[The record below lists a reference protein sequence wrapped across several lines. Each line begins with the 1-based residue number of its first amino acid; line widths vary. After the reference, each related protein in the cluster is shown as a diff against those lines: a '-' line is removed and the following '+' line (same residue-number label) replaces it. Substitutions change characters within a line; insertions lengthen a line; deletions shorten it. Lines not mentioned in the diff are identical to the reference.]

1 MKIGTDLRSR
11 FRFDWLRRGGLVSY
25 SGFQFVPTKSRE
37 RAIAVI
43 LAPIERIDET
53 ITMFLSGLD
62 YLANCMRFVLRNA
75 TIPLFVGLGC
85 APVFADQPPEPLT
98 IATWNLEWF
107 FDDFKA
113 NNRSDVA
120 KEQSAPSREEWDW
133 KLYTVAAA
141 IAKFKP
147 TILAVQEIED
157 RGVMQALTKALKE
170 KHDLNY
176 RVAFIDGFDS
186 GTEQDV
192 AIIFQ
197 SGLVEFSR
205 REQTSEMFRS
215 NEYYNLSKHMFARFE
230 WQVGD
235 RTEYLTILNMHLRA
249 TADAA
254 DLRKRQCKLAH
265 AWVKPRVEAG
275 ENVLVLGDL
284 NVEEVAGA
292 VQPDGDGMHLLLGRH
307 TPSGTDDLIDLL
319 EKSESPKQSTH
330 LILDKQFDRMLV
342 SPKMLSASPTGIQ
355 FQSIEVLSRFNVR
368 GSGPDL
374 DHWDT
379 RFSKDR
385 AERDISDHHPVMATF
400 VIR

>member
-1 MKIGTDLRSR
+1 M
-11 FRFDWLRRGGLVSY
+11 VSY
-25 SGFQFVPTKSRE
+25 SGFEFVPNKSRGAAMTGIQAPLE
-37 RAIAVI
+37 ILGETTTMSCEGLKKCMRLVLWSFAIAMI
-43 LAPIERIDET
+43 ASASSSP
-53 ITMFLSGLD
+53 
-62 YLANCMRFVLRNA
+62 A
-75 TIPLFVGLGC
+75 
-85 APVFADQPPEPLT
+85 FADKPPEPLT

-107 FDDFKA
+107 FDDIKS
-113 NNRSDVA
+113 NNRSEVA

-157 RGVMQALTKALKE
+157 RNVMQALTKALKE
-170 KHDLNY
+170 KHDLSY

-205 REQTSEMFRS
+205 REQTNEMFRS

-230 WQVGD
+230 WQVGE
-235 RTEYLTILNMHLRA
+235 RTEFLTILNMHLRA

-265 AWVKPRVEAG
+265 AWVKARIEAG
-275 ENVLVLGDL
+275 ENVIVLGDL
-284 NVEEVAGA
+284 NVEEA
-292 VQPDGDGMHLLLGRH
+292 VGSSQADGDGMHLLLGKH
-307 TPSGTDDLIDLL
+307 TPALTDDLIDLL
-319 EKSESPKQSTH
+319 EKSDSPKQPTH
-330 LILDKQFDRMLV
+330 LILDKQFDRILA
-342 SPKMLSASPTGIQ
+342 SPKMTLGSPTGIQ
-355 FQSIEVLSRFNVR
+355 FRGIEVLSRFNVR

-379 RFSKDR
+379 RYSKDR
-385 AERDISDHHPVMATF
+385 AERDVSDHHPVMATF
-400 VIR
+400 EIR